1 MARAHI
7 EKEIVTNI
15 SGIIKKQSDE
25 LNMETGIT
33 SSLDDSEIAR
43 YIDEVISEFHK
54 PRTNTKDH

>member
-1 MARAHI
+1 MARAHL

-15 SGIIKKQSDE
+15 SSIVRKQSDE
-25 LNMETGIT
+25 MNMETGIT

-54 PRTNTKDH
+54 SRTNIKDH